1 MNALSFIDLMNEIF
15 RKPLPDL
22 DKIQKKGL
30 LAVKIAQT
38 FALRI
43 DFLDEKKCTHLS
55 QLYTATTKIPEEDIE
70 KLLATYTDERW
81 RQQFA
86 SFEQQPLASA
96 SIGQVYQAKLKDG
109 RAVAVKIL
117 KADFKK
123 QFVKDVQSV
132 SRLFRFIIFFYPK
145 LARVADP
152 LGVLASIRTNT
163 LDELDFRN
171 EMKNRDLL
179 YEIYQQHHTEFDLTK
194 LHFIEYVPELC
205 SENVAV
211 SLLIPGATYD
221 YKLSVKQLPYE
232 RLLDLFKVHGFY
244 LFNIGT
250 FHGDIHPG
258 NIIDLDEQIYFVDCG
273 AIGHVSE
280 RMRQGLFNFMTAL
293 AFYDYD
299 NCAKYLNSMSDIELT
314 GATFADFH
322 QKLLA
327 VYADF
332 SESTVSQVSLTQK
345 MMETIKL
352 GVNCGMQFEQGIYP
366 IIKSLMYLDGM
377 VLRCNPDAKLMKD
390 MRENVTILN
399 PEVAKL
405 YPQIT
410 NS

>member
-1 MNALSFIDLMNEIF
+1 MNAFSFIDLMYEIF
-15 RKPLPDL
+15 KKPLPDL

-30 LAVKIAQT
+30 LAIKIAQT

-55 QLYTATTKIPEEDIE
+55 KLYTATTQIPEEDIDH
-70 KLLATYTDERW
+70 LLKTYTDETW
-81 RQQFA
+81 RGKFA
-86 SFEQQPLASA
+86 EFDKKPLASA
-96 SIGQVYQAKLKDG
+96 SIGQVYRARLHDG
-109 RAVAVKIL
+109 REVAVKIL
-117 KADFKK
+117 KADFRQ
-123 QFVKDVQSV
+123 QFVKDVESV
-132 SRLFRFIIFFYPK
+132 SRLFKFVIFFYPK

-152 LGVLASIRTNT
+152 LGVLAEIRKNT
-163 LDELDFRN
+163 LDELDFTN
-171 EMKNRDLL
+171 EIRNRDLL
-179 YEIYQQHHTEFDLTK
+179 FEIFQQHQHQFDLSK
-194 LHFIEYVPELC
+194 LHFIEYIPELC

-211 SLLIPGATYD
+211 SYLIPGNTYD
-221 YKLSVKQLPYE
+221 HELANENLPYE

-258 NIIDLDEQIYFVDCG
+258 NIIDLNQEIYFVDCG

-280 RMRQGLFNFMTAL
+280 RMRQGLFHFMTAL

-299 NCAKYLNSMSDIELT
+299 NCAKYLNAMSDIALT
-314 GATFADFH
+314 GAQYADFH
-322 QKLLA
+322 KKLLTI
-327 VYADF
+327 YADF
-332 SESTVSQVSLTQK
+332 SESTVSEVSLTQK

-390 MRENVTILN
+390 MRENVAILN
-399 PEVAKL
+399 PDVAVL
-405 YPQIT
+405 YPKT
-410 NS
+410 N

>member
-1 MNALSFIDLMNEIF
+1 MNAFSFIDLMNEIF

-55 QLYTATTKIPEEDIE
+55 KLYTATTEIPEEDIE
-70 KLLATYTDERW
+70 KLISTYTDEAW

-86 SFEQQPLASA
+86 KIDTKPLASA
-96 SIGQVYQAKLKDG
+96 SIGQVYRAKLKDG
-109 RAVAVKIL
+109 RDVAVKIL

-132 SRLFRFIIFFYPK
+132 SRLFKVAIFFYPK

-152 LGVLASIRTNT
+152 LGVLESIRTNT

-179 YEIYQQHHTEFDLTK
+179 YEIYQQHHTEFDLSK
-194 LHFIEYVPELC
+194 LHFIEYIPELC

-221 YKLSVKQLPYE
+221 HELTAGKLPYK

-280 RMRQGLFNFMTAL
+280 RMRQGLFRFMTAL
-293 AFYDYD
+293 AFYDYA
-299 NCAKYLNSMSDIELT
+299 NCAQYLNEMSDIELT
-314 GATFADFH
+314 GATFADFQ

-377 VLRCNPDAKLMKD
+377 VLRCNPNAKLMKD
-390 MRENVTILN
+390 MRENVAILN
-399 PEVAKL
+399 PAVAEL
-405 YPQIT
+405 YPLA
-410 NS
+410 SK